1 MPGIAPPTAP
11 RAAFPTPAKTLAAP
25 FKAPVS
31 ILGFFIPLYPS
42 DLPKIQDH
50 GESSI
55 LLSIEKLIFF
65 GGCWLRNRL
74 GDHGLYGR
82 LGDFLV
88 LLGLWGRTI
97 PTDPALID
105 EPRGQADERDNNSCK
120 EIVHY

>member
-1 MPGIAPPTAP
+1 MPAFATCPIPPTT
-11 RAAFPTPAKTLAAP
+11 F
-25 FKAPVS
+25 FKKPVL
-31 ILGFFIPLYPS
+31 ILGFFAYPS

-74 GDHGLYGR
+74 GNHGLYGR